1 MKTKQG
7 LRLVGLAIFLTSPAR
22 LQADDGYAIVV
33 SKDTHAHAD
42 WAPVVE
48 ALRSKHSGIVIEYEK
63 NLSESLPAL
72 QTAFPKYT
80 CIVAKPEDA
89 GRAFVASAHQLTR
102 QLDADPYPDTI
113 WAIVTGY
120 EPADAL
126 RIAKHAEPLTVKRA
140 LSGTVGSPL
149 DAYDEGVMFNELKA
163 NAMWEKVSGQT
174 VARKS
179 CPQDTT

>member
-1 MKTKQG
+1 MEFKHA
-7 LRLVGLAIFLTSPAR
+7 LWLVGIAIFLTSPAK

-72 QTAFPKYT
+72 QAAFPKYT

-89 GRAFVASAHQLTR
+89 GRAFVADAHQLTR

-126 RIAKHAEPLTVKRA
+126 RIA
-140 LSGTVGSPL
+140 
-149 DAYDEGVMFNELKA
+149 
-163 NAMWEKVSGQT
+163 
-174 VARKS
+174 
-179 CPQDTT
+179 